1 MTMTHHD
8 DPLSG
13 TERHRAVR
21 RALAAARNLA
31 QLQIEILARLE
42 EADRAG
48 DDEAVLRDHAE
59 LDHVMALIAETEQVR
74 TGARSAPAGVDDLTC
89 AGCGEAAGPVYE
101 QPRLLGYQCAG
112 CGWSGD
118 DPDAQAGRKRAEA
131 LDAAAATIAPA
142 VQALDA
148 AVTTLGQRGKQAR
161 NQGIAAL
168 RDLEETLTA
177 VSQRLLRTRAV

>member
-21 RALAAARNLA
+21 RALADARNLA
-31 QLQIEILARLE
+31 QLQIEILTRLE

-74 TGARSAPAGVDDLTC
+74 TGARSATAGVDDLTC
-89 AGCGEAAGPVYE
+89 AGCGEAAEPVYE
-101 QPRLLGYQCAG
+101 QPRLLGYQCVG

-118 DPDAQAGRKRAEA
+118 DPDAQAERKRAEA
-131 LDAAAATIAPA
+131 LDAAAAAIDPA
-142 VQALDA
+142 VATIEQAVA
-148 AVTTLGQRGKQAR
+148 TLGQRGKQAR
-161 NQGIAAL
+161 NQGITTL
-168 RDLEETLTA
+168 RDLEESLTA
-177 VSQRLLRTRAV
+177 VSRRLRRTQTV